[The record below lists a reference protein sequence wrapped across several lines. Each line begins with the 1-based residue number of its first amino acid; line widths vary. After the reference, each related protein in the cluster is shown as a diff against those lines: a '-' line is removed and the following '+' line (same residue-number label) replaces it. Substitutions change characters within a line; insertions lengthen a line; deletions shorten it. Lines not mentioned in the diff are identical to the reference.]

1 MTRLCQ
7 LGNLAVFVFMVS
19 GCAPSA
25 PVTAEL
31 SAEQKVAIEETAA
44 RVVSSTQTL
53 AAGLPAV
60 DRVQDG
66 ENGDGSACPVI
77 TLQLV
82 ASALTLELDYGT
94 GCVAVNQGNALI
106 SGALA
111 ITGNADT
118 RTLDFTY
125 DQLTVDSRSID
136 GAINLTFM
144 PVAGATT
151 VNAAFDITASDHGQA
166 TGDAA
171 VRINFTS
178 GQMTMTS
185 GMLTFVNL
193 DDETSIAVAENLF
206 YDPAQFGNF
215 IPAGGTIT
223 FEVLNE
229 ATPAVDDTVDI
240 VVTFDAES
248 PVTGVVHVSVGRV
261 DAGSV
266 TLPNVGGAP

>member
-7 LGNLAVFVFMVS
+7 LGILVVFLIVVS

-25 PVTAEL
+25 PATVEL
-31 SAEQKVAIEETAA
+31 TAEQKVAIEETAA

-60 DRVQDG
+60 DRVQEG
-66 ENGDGSACPVI
+66 ENGNGSACPAI
-77 TLQLV
+77 TLQLIE
-82 ASALTLELDYGT
+82 SALTLELDYGA
-94 GCVAVNQGNALI
+94 GCVAVNQGNSII

-125 DQLTVDSRSID
+125 DQLTVDSRSVD

-151 VNAAFDITASDHGQA
+151 VDAAFTITTSDHGQA
-166 TGDAA
+166 TGDAS
-171 VRINFTS
+171 VRINFTTS
-178 GQMTMTS
+178 QMTMTS
-185 GMLTFVNL
+185 GMLTFMNL

-206 YDPAQFGNF
+206 YDPVQFGNF

-229 ATPAVDDTVDI
+229 ATPAVDDTVEI
-240 VVTFDAES
+240 VVTFDAQS
-248 PVTGVVHVSVGRV
+248 PVTGVVHVTIGRV

-266 TLPNVGGAP
+266 TLPNAGPAL